1 MTYLASALGMMFGTG
16 GNALIAKKIGEGK
29 QQEALEDFSLLMVVA
44 FLFSFVLSALCFIF
58 LDPLCRFLG
67 SDESLL
73 PYCRQYMIPGLI
85 SVPFAVFGM
94 MFQLSFITVDKAGL
108 GAFLSVLGG
117 VLNIALDW
125 LFMGE
130 FDWGLTGAAI
140 ATGIGYAVPSVIGV
154 IWFCVNRKQTLYVV
168 RPKWRAKTIS
178 DSCING
184 SSEMVS
190 ILAYSVVA
198 ILFNRILMNLGGSD
212 GVASLSIIWYAQGLF
227 GSLFRGY
234 VNGISSVV
242 SYNLGRSDKGRLS
255 RLFRISVWILL
266 VASAAVT
273 VTSHRVDSILSL
285 TFVVRCAQ
293 KNFSPGLDK

>member
-1 MTYLASALGMMFGTG
+1 METQMKLEQLILFALPTIFSSIFENLYTAVDGIFVARFVDTDALSAINISMPMAYLASALGMMFGTG

-94 MFQLSFITVDKAGL
+94 MFQLSFITVGKAGL

-117 VLNIALDW
+117 VLNIAPDW
-125 LFMGE
+125 LFMVE

-140 ATGIGYAVPSVIGV
+140 TTGIGYAVPSVIGV

-168 RPKWRAKTIS
+168 RPKWRAKTII

-190 ILAYSVVA
+190 I
-198 ILFNRILMNLGGSD
+198 
-212 GVASLSIIWYAQGLF
+212 
-227 GSLFRGY
+227 
-234 VNGISSVV
+234 
-242 SYNLGRSDKGRLS
+242 RS
-255 RLFRISVWILL
+255 
-266 VASAAVT
+266 
-273 VTSHRVDSILSL
+273 SILSSASYTHIIRFKRRYFTGKKL
-285 TFVVRCAQ
+285 RTHLSSQLF
-293 KNFSPGLDK
+293 

>member
-1 MTYLASALGMMFGTG
+1 
-16 GNALIAKKIGEGK
+16 
-29 QQEALEDFSLLMVVA
+29 
-44 FLFSFVLSALCFIF
+44 
-58 LDPLCRFLG
+58 
-67 SDESLL
+67 
-73 PYCRQYMIPGLI
+73 
-85 SVPFAVFGM
+85 
-94 MFQLSFITVDKAGL
+94 
-108 GAFLSVLGG
+108 
-117 VLNIALDW
+117 
-125 LFMGE
+125 
-130 FDWGLTGAAI
+130 
-140 ATGIGYAVPSVIGV
+140 
-154 IWFCVNRKQTLYVV
+154 
-168 RPKWRAKTIS
+168 
-178 DSCING
+178 
-184 SSEMVS
+184 MVS

-285 TFVVRCAQ
+285 TFVVRYAL